1 MNTLI
6 EVLLN
11 GVLLGSLYAMF
22 ALGLS
27 LSLGVMKMINLAHG
41 DLIVLGA
48 YLAMVVMSTTGWSA
62 LASLALVL
70 PAMFCI
76 GWLLQT
82 TLLNRVVGAH
92 ELSPL
97 LVTFGLSVVIQN
109 LLQEVFSADT
119 RSGAHISE
127 RLAGGT
133 KTTLVTAVQIWE
145 RPPGQAPILQGITLR
160 LLLGDSNVRGH
171 GFNRRLVC
179 RLNRAYGLQLPLAV
193 RPHVHEDRKV
203 QVERTLRTAE
213 MQRLAAIPPT
223 APGVALLARQ
233 AGMAPGRQPEGR
245 TGSWRGHAGIA
256 A

>member
-62 LASLALVL
+62 LASMALVL

-82 TLLNRVVGAH
+82 
-92 ELSPL
+92 LSL
-97 LVTFGLSVVIQN
+97 I
-109 LLQEVFSADT
+109 
-119 RSGAHISE
+119 HI
-127 RLAGGT
+127 
-133 KTTLVTAVQIWE
+133 
-145 RPPGQAPILQGITLR
+145 
-160 LLLGDSNVRGH
+160 
-171 GFNRRLVC
+171 
-179 RLNRAYGLQLPLAV
+179 
-193 RPHVHEDRKV
+193 
-203 QVERTLRTAE
+203 
-213 MQRLAAIPPT
+213 
-223 APGVALLARQ
+223 
-233 AGMAPGRQPEGR
+233 
-245 TGSWRGHAGIA
+245 
-256 A
+256 